1 MDEVEQP
8 TGALRYEDL
17 LPWVEDV
24 GRGKVV
30 RARLASGGNRCVG
43 WSVDVRQDD
52 GRILP
57 LFLRYQAF
65 QDGSGGPYTVGREA
79 EIYAAL
85 GGSAVQIPRL
95 VARHPHHQAMLT
107 ERAAGDAA
115 YRALTDGQV
124 KDHLARQAVR
134 ALLQLHRVDASKLDM
149 PRFGGHRTIHAAAR
163 AEMEIWYDMYR
174 ATGRDDPL
182 IEFGRLWLEDNLP
195 VFDGPAVL
203 VHGDA
208 GPGNFMFDDGELTR
222 LIDWELSHL
231 GDPMED
237 LAWFSL
243 RSVLEPVPDFPA
255 CVREYESAS
264 GEPVDLDRVRYHR
277 AFVSWR
283 ICIIRHCNAS
293 GQAGASV
300 ISRALNRRLLME
312 AIDAAEG
319 RGSTSVPPVDTPPR
333 EYDRMFAQVLDDIR
347 AVILPGCTDKAAI
360 LKAKDAAKAI
370 KFMRQLYN
378 VGDEIERREIA
389 ALAELL
395 GEAPQ
400 SIDAGRSALAASIRA
415 RSVDVGRALDFL
427 RMSAAFE
434 TQLASHT
441 MGALATRHF
450 PPLTD

>member
-1 MDEVEQP
+1 MDAVEQP
-8 TGALRYEDL
+8 TGSLRYEDL
-17 LPWVEDV
+17 LPWVEEV

-30 RARLASGGNRCVG
+30 DARLASGGNRCVG

-65 QDGSGGPYTVGREA
+65 EDGGGGPYTVGREA

-85 GGSAVQIPRL
+85 GDSGVRIPRL
-95 VARHPHHQAMLT
+95 VARHPRHQAMLT

-115 YRALTDGQV
+115 YRALTDSEV
-124 KDHLARQAVR
+124 KHHLARQAVR

-149 PRFGGHRTIHAAAR
+149 PQFGAHRSIHKAAR

-174 ATGRDDPL
+174 VTGRDDPL
-182 IEFGRLWLEDNLP
+182 IEFGRLWLKENLP
-195 VFDGPAVL
+195 AFDGPAVL

-243 RSVLEPVPDFPA
+243 RSMLEPVPDFSA
-255 CVREYESAS
+255 CVREYEAAS

-293 GQAGASV
+293 GRAGASV

-312 AIDAAEG
+312 AIDAFEG
-319 RGSTSVPPVDTPPR
+319 RGSAPIPPVDTPLR
-333 EYDRMFAQVLDDIR
+333 EYDSMFAQVLEDIR
-347 AVILPGCTDKAAI
+347 TIILPGCTDTAAI

-378 VGDEIERREIA
+378 VGDEIERREMV

-395 GEAPQ
+395 GEVPR
-400 SIDAGRSALAASIRA
+400 SITAGRSALAALIRE
-415 RSVDVGRALDFL
+415 RSVDAGRALDFL
-427 RMSAAFE
+427 RVSAAFE

-450 PPLTD
+450 PPLTN